1 MISKRDINTLAEG
14 KTPISLAGRPFII
27 MRQSIT
33 VPGTTASGRQWEL
46 ATSPDEC
53 DSTAISREDAVRII
67 RANGMYVAM
76 ANRHGRIYEMPGQ
89 PFLERYNRRVRSA
102 AS

>member
-33 VPGTTASGRQWEL
+33 VP